1 MHCDCFCA
9 RFFIVSHAYGETAP
23 RGFAKHVCVNILPI
37 SGSSVRARL
46 IRGPDPVDF
55 DDFGENST
63 ISRFWFSGS
72 ARSLHESVRVNE
84 IFADLWSI
92 GRESLSWAWHGNRFC

>member
-1 MHCDCFCA
+1 M
-9 RFFIVSHAYGETAP
+9 
-23 RGFAKHVCVNILPI
+23 
-37 SGSSVRARL
+37 RARL

-63 ISRFWFSGS
+63 ISRFRFSGS
-72 ARSLHESVRVNE
+72 ARSLHKNARVNG

-92 GRESLSWAWHGNRFC
+92 DRESVTVMGMRKAILLKSMRFPGLGSVGPSGGPHWGLFFV